1 MTALGSFDYFAWSV
15 GLSEGGLANHPADH
29 GGLTNYGITQP
40 FADAYARATG
50 AAPVPVRRWTPAMA
64 RDAYRVLIWEGPWVR
79 ARAVSALAPQT
90 GFVYADGCVNHGSAQ
105 AARLLQREVGVIPDG
120 LVGPGTLDALLS
132 AVGHRGDSGVAIGL
146 LNRRRDLYELI
157 LERDP
162 SQAAFRW
169 GWMARMNDV
178 AHRAALAWKW
188 KPEPGGSH
196 GAA

>member
-1 MTALGSFDYFAWSV
+1 MLAIGTFDYFAWSV
-15 GLSEGGLANHPADH
+15 GLSEGGYKAADATDPETH
-29 GGLTNYGITQP
+29 WGITAP
-40 FADAYARATG
+40 FAEDYYRATG
-50 AAPVPVRRWTPAMA
+50 IAPVPLRHWTLDMA

-79 ARAVSALAPQT
+79 ARAVSAIAPQT
-90 GFVYADGCVNHGSAQ
+90 GFVYADGCVNHTMRDCV
-105 AARLLQREVGVIPDG
+105 RLLQREVGVIPDG
-120 LVGPGTLDALLS
+120 LCGPTTLDALLG

-157 LERDP
+157 VDRKPEKLKYMGPWRN
-162 SQAAFRW
+162 RL
-169 GWMARMNDV
+169 NDV